1 MEKLVTLLILKG
13 RKLNKAL
20 KTKRERKLLSP
31 EMGTGGLWILFLKTD
46 LYTEDGS
53 FPLPHLQHNS
63 TCERGQETLLFY
75 KISRVRTT
83 GK

>member
-1 MEKLVTLLILKG
+1 MKDLSV
-13 RKLNKAL
+13 

-31 EMGTGGLWILFLKTD
+31 EMGTGGFCVLFLKTD
-46 LYTEDGS
+46 LYTEDAS

-63 TCERGQETLLFY
+63 PCERGQGTLLFH